1 MLKWVEDDDFPGD
14 WQAQWRGRTFAI
26 AAQHPLADAA
36 SSARP
41 TFRLVVWNRAKELLL
56 EQYPLSD
63 LATAQAE
70 AERYALKLI
79 ERSQHRAARAGTCPA
94 RRSKTRK

>member
-1 MLKWVEDDDFPGD
+1 MLNWVEDEDFPGD

-36 SSARP
+36 PSTRP
-41 TFRLVVWNRAKELLL
+41 TFRLVVWNRAMQLLL
-56 EQYPLSD
+56 ERFPLSD

-70 AERYALKLI
+70 AERYALKLL
-79 ERSQHRAARAGTCPA
+79 ERSQHRASRVGTCPA
-94 RRSKTRK
+94 RRRRKRT